1 MTKEDIY
8 EALCDIAEDML
19 TTPEELLSFLAAQ
32 SEQIGQKQRETLPP
46 EVSGYLSNAKAE
58 KKQHRA
64 QLKAAEEE
72 KGLKEQIKAFKE
84 VYPEVGAEEIP
95 ETVFADMQKGIPL
108 VYAYAYYLAAGD
120 GESRYAEDVNKQNA
134 RMAMPPVNEADE
146 NGELTMDE
154 VEAMPP
160 AAVKKNY
167 PRVLKSIGKWRL

>member
-1 MTKEDIY
+1 MKLIFATNNAHKLAEVQAVLGEGY
-8 EALCDIAEDML
+8 ELV
-19 TTPEELLSFLAAQ
+19 TPRQ
-32 SEQIGQKQRETLPP
+32 MGIT
-46 EVSGYLSNAKAE
+46 
-58 KKQHRA
+58 
-64 QLKAAEEE
+64 
-72 KGLKEQIKAFKE
+72 
-84 VYPEVGAEEIP
+84 EEIP

-167 PRVLKSIGKWRL
+167 PRILKSIGKWRL